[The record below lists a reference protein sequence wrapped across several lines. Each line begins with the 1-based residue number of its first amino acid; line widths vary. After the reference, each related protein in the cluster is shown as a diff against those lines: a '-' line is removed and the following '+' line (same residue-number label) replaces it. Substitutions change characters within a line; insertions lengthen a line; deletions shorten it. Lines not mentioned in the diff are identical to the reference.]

1 MPENGGDRARQEDY
15 RAIFPFNPN
24 LIVMSF
30 IILLFE
36 WIIVRLQGLNS

>member
-1 MPENGGDRARQEDY
+1 MLENDGDSGREEDY
-15 RAIFPFNPN
+15 RATLSFNPD

-36 WIIVRLQGLNS
+36 